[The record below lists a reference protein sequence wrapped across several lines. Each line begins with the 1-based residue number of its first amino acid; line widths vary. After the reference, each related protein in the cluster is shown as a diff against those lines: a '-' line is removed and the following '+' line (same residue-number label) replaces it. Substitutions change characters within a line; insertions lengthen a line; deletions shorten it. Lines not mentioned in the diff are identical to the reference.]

1 MKDKNGNEVIIGYV
15 CIVAIHKGELI
26 EKKLGQVTGIVQEP
40 AAELA
45 TVLVLDESV
54 GQVYEVKAVSEDI
67 EMK

>member
-1 MKDKNGNEVIIGYV
+1 MKDKNGKEVITGYP
-15 CIVAIHKGELI
+15 CIVAIHNGELI
-26 EKKLGQVTGIVQEP
+26 EKKLGQVTGIIQESE
-40 AAELA
+40 AELA